1 MSEHLLLHAKQ
12 LVLKSGGHV
21 ETSTDLQQDN
31 AVSVFNHMLVFH
43 FHMQLLKHLTVTPAI
58 GVT

>member
-1 MSEHLLLHAKQ
+1 MSEHLLLHARQ

-31 AVSVFNHMLVFH
+31 AVSVFNHMLVLH
-43 FHMQLLKHLTVTPAI
+43 FHMQLLKHLILTLAI
-58 GVT
+58 SVM